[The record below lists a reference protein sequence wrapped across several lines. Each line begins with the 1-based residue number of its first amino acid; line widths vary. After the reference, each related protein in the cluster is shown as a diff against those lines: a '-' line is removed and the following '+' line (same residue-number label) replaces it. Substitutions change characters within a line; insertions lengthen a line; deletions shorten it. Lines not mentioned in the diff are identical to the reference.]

1 MDDIEVVPPQPGFS
15 AQRRWARYLV
25 AIPVR
30 LTIPRLLRVV
40 NVEACGLHLN
50 CGGMSVSG
58 VDLPIGKQVG
68 VEFVSPSSGQLR
80 RIWCV
85 VRNHHG
91 YRYGL
96 EFIAE
101 DEIDQPSVPSGGAL

>member
-1 MDDIEVVPPQPGFS
+1 MDDIEVVPLQSGFP
-15 AQRRWARYLV
+15 AQRRWTRYLV

-30 LTIPRLLRVV
+30 LTFPRLLREVS
-40 NVEACGLHLN
+40 VEACGLHLN
-50 CGGMSVSG
+50 CGGMAVSG
-58 VDLPIGKQVG
+58 VDLPIGKQIG

-80 RIWCV
+80 RMWCI
-85 VRNHHG
+85 VRNHYG

-101 DEIDQPSVPSGGAL
+101 DEIDQARVTPGAP